1 MAERGFG
8 EPTRRD
14 LDREVF
20 EQMEFEHEERVYRE
34 SKLFAIAS
42 IMLIASLILAGC
54 CIWLAVAR
62 G

>member
-1 MAERGFG
+1 MAERSFG
-8 EPTRRD
+8 EPSARSD
-14 LDREVF
+14 AEVF
-20 EQMEFEHEERVYRE
+20 ENMKIEHENRMYRE

-42 IMLIASLILAGC
+42 LMLIASLILAGC

>member
-8 EPTRRD
+8 EPST
-14 LDREVF
+14 DREMF
-20 EQMEFEHEERVYRE
+20 DRMEAQAEERMYRE

-42 IMLIASLILAGC
+42 LMLVFSIVLVG
-54 CIWLAVAR
+54 VAIVVTIVR

>member
-8 EPTRRD
+8 EPSRLSD
-14 LDREVF
+14 AEVF
-20 EQMEFEHEERVYRE
+20 DAMEAQAEERMYRE

-42 IMLIASLILAGC
+42 LMLIFSIALVG
-54 CIWLAVAR
+54 VAIVVTVVR

>member
-1 MAERGFG
+1 MVERGFG
-8 EPTRRD
+8 EPSRLSD
-14 LDREVF
+14 AEVF
-20 EQMEFEHEERVYRE
+20 DAMEAKAEERMYRE

-42 IMLIASLILAGC
+42 LMLIASLILAGC